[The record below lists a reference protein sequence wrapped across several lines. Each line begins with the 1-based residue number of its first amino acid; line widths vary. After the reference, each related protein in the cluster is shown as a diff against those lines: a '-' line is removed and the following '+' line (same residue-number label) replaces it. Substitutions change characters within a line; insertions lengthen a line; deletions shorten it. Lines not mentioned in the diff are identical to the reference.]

1 MIIKLHVH
9 VSRSLTE
16 TLNRSLKRSVLCFAQ
31 SLYITECVFR
41 RKEFE
46 RICKREV
53 KVPGLLVMRDV
64 SIAKSEFV
72 EGEKAVT
79 KLQDFQ
85 EDPELFRYCTLPQ
98 VDANTEYYAK
108 NTLSKAT
115 TKSILNLI

>member
-1 MIIKLHVH
+1 
-9 VSRSLTE
+9 
-16 TLNRSLKRSVLCFAQ
+16 
-31 SLYITECVFR
+31 
-41 RKEFE
+41 
-46 RICKREV
+46 
-53 KVPGLLVMRDV
+53 MRDV

-115 TKSILNLI
+115 TKSILNLIWMLVSQILKYVKCFTGPNIMAMHTMLINKPPDTGIDTLIMI

>member
-1 MIIKLHVH
+1 M
-9 VSRSLTE
+9 
-16 TLNRSLKRSVLCFAQ
+16 
-31 SLYITECVFR
+31 
-41 RKEFE
+41 
-46 RICKREV
+46 
-53 KVPGLLVMRDV
+53 PGLLVMRDV

-98 VDANTEYYAK
+98 VEANTEYYAK

-115 TKSILNLI
+115 TKSILNACFSDLEVCEVFYRTQHHGHAHHAHQQTT